1 MIMLIAAQTLQPE
14 RRRRGADGA
23 TLKEKH
29 RRKHLC
35 AGTCGLN
42 KCTLVVQQHWCPIRG
57 KSRGEQ
63 RKKHGA
69 LVRPPGSAPQ
79 GGDRQGRKDSPK
91 HMAAPDLLDPKS
103 ATHNTKPRLS
113 FSTKPITLTPREE
126 SEMVATVMKWKTVTA
141 IFLLVVLYLVMG
153 AAVFRSLEQPHE
165 SAQRLAILTQ
175 KLEFLSTHS
184 CVNQSQLEELVK
196 QVVSA
201 IRSGVNPAGRLT
213 NHSSLWDLSSAFFF
227 AGTVITTIG
236 FGNTSPHTEG
246 GRIFCIIYALLG
258 IPLFGFL
265 LAGVGDQL
273 GTIFGKGI
281 ARVEKMFVHWDIS
294 QTKIRVI
301 STLLFVL
308 FGCLLFVALPAA
320 IFKHIEGWSV
330 LESLYFVVIT
340 LTTIGFG
347 DFVAGG
353 SEIEYLD
360 YYKPVVW
367 FWILVGLAYFA
378 AILSMIGD
386 WLRVISKKTKEEVV
400 EIRAHAAEWTANVSA
415 EFKETRRRVSVDI
428 HDKFQRA
435 TSIKRK
441 LSTDLGF
448 IPGPELTLPRRTM
461 SVNFSD
467 ERSESLITPLARN
480 GGLFMNGLDP
490 ERGDIVDHF
499 K

>member
-1 MIMLIAAQTLQPE
+1 
-14 RRRRGADGA
+14 
-23 TLKEKH
+23 
-29 RRKHLC
+29 
-35 AGTCGLN
+35 
-42 KCTLVVQQHWCPIRG
+42 
-57 KSRGEQ
+57 
-63 RKKHGA
+63 
-69 LVRPPGSAPQ
+69 
-79 GGDRQGRKDSPK
+79 
-91 HMAAPDLLDPKS
+91 
-103 ATHNTKPRLS
+103 
-113 FSTKPITLTPREE
+113 
-126 SEMVATVMKWKTVTA
+126 MKWKTVTA

-165 SAQRLAILTQ
+165 SEQRLAILSQ
-175 KLEFLSTHS
+175 KLQFLSRHS

-201 IRSGVNPAGRLT
+201 IRSGVNPAGTMT
-213 NHSSLWDLSSAFFF
+213 NNSSLWDLSSAFFF

-236 FGNTSPHTEG
+236 FGNISPHTEG
-246 GRIFCIIYALLG
+246 GRIFCIVYALLG

-281 ARVEKMFVHWDIS
+281 DKVEKMFVHGEIS
-294 QTKIRVI
+294 QTKIWVI

-320 IFKHIEGWSV
+320 IFKHIEGWSA

-347 DFVAGG
+347 DFVAGKKGG
-353 SEIEYLD
+353 SDIEYMD

-386 WLRVISKKTKEEVV
+386 WLKVISKRTKEEVG

-415 EFKETRRRVSVDI
+415 EFKETRRRVSIEI

-435 TSIKRK
+435 ASIKRK
-441 LSTDLGF
+441 LSSELGF
-448 IPGPELTLPRRTM
+448 SPAPEVTLPKRAV
-461 SVNFSD
+461 SVNFNN
-467 ERSESLITPLARN
+467 ERDKNEKEARLHGLTPSAIN
-480 GGLFMNGLDP
+480 GALVLNGPDL
-490 ERGDIVDHF
+490 ERGEISIIEHL